1 MHMELPIVGMSCAA
15 CANRIEAVLNRL
27 PGVRA
32 QVNFASER
40 AYLETS
46 GATPAEELVAAVR
59 RAGYDVASRSA
70 ELALVGMSCA
80 ACATRIETVLQRLP
94 GIEAHVNFANERAY
108 LRLTPGVGTVE
119 AAIEAVRS
127 AGYDAHLIE
136 GSSPAAL
143 RAQALG
149 RWRQERQR
157 CLLAALLTIPL
168 IAQMPFMFI
177 GDSTHTGHDLLP
189 RWLQLVLAAPVQF
202 WAGAR
207 FYHGAWRALRG
218 GSANM
223 DVLVA
228 LGTTLAWGY
237 SAVVTVFAMPHHH
250 VYFEGSAA
258 VITLVLLGKLLE
270 SKAKARAADAIETLL
285 ALQPQTARI
294 DRDGQIVT
302 VPADSLLPGDVYI
315 VPAGEAIPVD
325 GEVIEGMSAVD
336 EALLTGES
344 FPVSKRPG
352 MPVYA
357 GTRNGNGTLRARAT
371 GVGSATLLAGIV
383 RLVEQAQG
391 SRAPIQRLADRVSA
405 VFVPTVLAIAALTFV
420 GWLGID
426 GRLGPA
432 LVNAVSVLVI
442 ACPCALGLATPA
454 AIMVGSG
461 RGAGA
466 GILIKNAAALEHAG
480 ALKILVTDKTGTLT
494 AGHPAVEQ
502 IHTLA
507 EGVTPNDQ
515 IRYAASLEQGS
526 EHPLARAM
534 LDAARSAGLVLSVPE
549 DMQTLPGQGLSGR
562 VGGARVHVGSPAYM
576 AALGKSIPDQMLTDF
591 AGQGAS
597 LVAVAN
603 DERLL
608 GVIAVAD
615 PLRAGSAAAIAK
627 LRALGIEI
635 VLLTGDHA
643 ATARA
648 VADTL
653 GIDRWRA
660 QVMPADKAREVSR
673 LKQAGTVIG
682 MVGDG
687 INDAPALASADVSF
701 AIGAGSR
708 AALDAAD
715 IALMSDDL
723 GGVVNAV
730 SLSRATVR
738 TIRQNLF
745 FAFFYNVL
753 GIPLAALGLMNPVF
767 AGAAMA
773 MSSVSVMANALRL
786 RGWRPDA
793 RALN

>member
-15 CANRIEAVLNRL
+15 CANRIETVLNRL
-27 PGVRA
+27 PGVHA
-32 QVNFASER
+32 QVNFANER

-46 GATPAEELVAAVR
+46 GATPPEELVAAVR

-70 ELALVGMSCA
+70 ELALMGMSCA
-80 ACATRIETVLQRLP
+80 ACATRIETVLKRLP

-108 LRLTPGVGTVE
+108 LRLTPGVATVE
-119 AAIEAVRS
+119 AAIEAIRS

-157 CLLAALLTIPL
+157 CLLAALLTLPL
-168 IAQMPFMFI
+168 IAQMPFMFM

-189 RWLQLVLAAPVQF
+189 RWLQLVLATPVQF

-270 SKAKARAADAIETLL
+270 ARAKARAADAIETLL

-294 DRDGQIVT
+294 DRNGQIIT
-302 VPADSLLPGDVYI
+302 VPADSLLPGDIYV
-315 VPAGEAIPVD
+315 VPAGESIPVD

-344 FPVSKRPG
+344 LPVSKSPG
-352 MPVYA
+352 MQVYA

-383 RLVEQAQG
+383 RLVELAQG

-405 VFVPTVLAIAALTFV
+405 VFVPTVLVIAVLTFL

-461 RGAGA
+461 RGAAA

-480 ALKILVTDKTGTLT
+480 ALKTLVTDKTGTLT
-494 AGHPAVEQ
+494 AGHPAVEL
-502 IHTLA
+502 IHPLA
-507 EGVTPNDQ
+507 EGVTPDDL
-515 IRYAASLEQGS
+515 IRFAASLEQGS

-534 LDAARSAGLVLSVPE
+534 LDAARAAGLKLSTPE

-562 VGGARVHVGSPAYM
+562 VGAARVHVGSPAYV
-576 AALGKSIPDQMLTDF
+576 AALGKPIPDQMLTDF
-591 AGQGAS
+591 ARQGAS
-597 LVAVAN
+597 LVAVAD

-615 PLRAGSAAAIAK
+615 PLRVGSGAAIAK

-660 QVMPADKAREVSR
+660 QVMPADKAGEVSR
-673 LKQAGTVIG
+673 LKHAGTVIG

-793 RALN
+793 